1 MAKIVSSWN
10 DWDPLKRVIV
20 GRCDNSVIPPEE
32 PATSEKVPVDSEM
45 RGMWGLRPLETVER
59 GNECLENLVKIL
71 EDRGVVVDRPTPLQW
86 NQAIG
91 TPDFRNDSMMTC
103 MPPRDIL
110 LTIGNEIM
118 AAANSFRC
126 RYYEYLA
133 YWPLME
139 EYFEQ
144 DPDFKWTQAPR
155 PRLTDR
161 SYKHNYY
168 DEKISLEERLER
180 TAAKDFV
187 TTEVEPMW
195 DAADVMRMGKDLFI
209 QHGLTTNRA
218 AMDWFQRYYPEYRV
232 HAVNFPGDPYPIHID
247 ATFVPLRPGL
257 IINNPHRPLPEPQ
270 RAIFEANDWEVVD
283 AAQPAH
289 DEPPALCYSSV
300 WLSMNCLVLDPKT
313 VIVEAAQPAH
323 TEPPALCYSSVWL
336 SMNCLVLDPKT
347 VIVEASEVYQQE
359 QMDKLGMNVI
369 PCDLRDAYPFGGGL
383 HCSTADVYREGEC
396 LDYFP
401 NRVEDPT
408 LVRPEMWK

>member
-1 MAKIVSSWN
+1 MMTKIVNSWN

-20 GRCDNSVIPPEE
+20 GRADNSVIPPEE
-32 PATSEKVPVDSEM
+32 PATSEKVPVDSAM
-45 RGMWGLRPLETVER
+45 RGMWGPRPLETVEKA
-59 GNECLENLVKIL
+59 NAQLDNLVDVL
-71 EDRGVVVDRPTPLQW
+71 EKHGVQVDRPTPLQW

-110 LTIGNEIM
+110 LTIGSEIM
-118 AAANSFRC
+118 ASANSFRC
-126 RYYEYLA
+126 RYFEYLA
-133 YWPLME
+133 YWPLMNS
-139 EYFEQ
+139 YFED
-144 DPDFKWTQAPR
+144 DPEFKWTQAPR
-155 PRLTDR
+155 PRLTDK

-168 DEKISLEERLER
+168 DERVSLEERLER

-209 QHGLTTNRA
+209 QHGLTTNRKS
-218 AMDWFQRYYPEYRV
+218 MEWFKRYYPDFRV

-257 IINNPHRPLPEPQ
+257 IINNPNRPLPQEQ
-270 RAIFEANDWEVVD
+270 RKIFEANDWQIVD

-289 DEPPALCYSSV
+289 DTPPELCYSSV

-313 VIVEAAQPAH
+313 VI
-323 TEPPALCYSSVWL
+323 C
-336 SMNCLVLDPKT
+336 
-347 VIVEASEVYQQE
+347 EASEVHQME

-369 PCDLRDAYPFGGGL
+369 PDRK
-383 HCSTADVYREGEC
+383 SV
-396 LDYFP
+396 
-401 NRVEDPT
+401 V
-408 LVRPEMWK
+408 

>member
-1 MAKIVSSWN
+1 MAKIVNSWN

-20 GRCDNSVIPPEE
+20 GLCDNSVIPPEE

-45 RGMWGLRPLETVER
+45 RGMWGLRPLRTVEV
-59 GNECLENLVKIL
+59 GNACLENLVKAL
-71 EDRGVVVDRPTPLQW
+71 EERGVVVDRPTPLQW

-110 LTIGNEIM
+110 LTMGNEIM
-118 AAANSFRC
+118 ASANSFRC
-126 RYYEYLA
+126 RYFEYLA
-133 YWPLME
+133 YWPLMKQ
-139 EYFEQ
+139 YFDE
-144 DPDFKWTQAPR
+144 DPDFLWTQAPR
-155 PRLTDR
+155 PRLTDK

-168 DEKISLEERLER
+168 DEKISLEERLVR
-180 TAAKDFV
+180 TANKDFV
-187 TTEVEPMW
+187 E
-195 DAADVMRMGKDLFI
+195 
-209 QHGLTTNRA
+209 H
-218 AMDWFQRYYPEYRV
+218 RV

-257 IINNPHRPLPEPQ
+257 IINNPQRKLPEEQ
-270 RAIFEANDWEVVD
+270 RAIFEANDWQIVD

-289 DEPPALCYSSV
+289 SEPP
-300 WLSMNCLVLDPKT
+300 
-313 VIVEAAQPAH
+313 EF
-323 TEPPALCYSSVWL
+323 CYSSVWL

-359 QMDKLGMNVI
+359 EMDKLGMNVI
-369 PCDLRDAYPFGGGL
+369 PVDLRGAYAFGGGL

-401 NRVEDPT
+401 NRVADPT
-408 LVRPEMWK
+408 LVRPEMWND

>member
-1 MAKIVSSWN
+1 MAKIVNSWN
-10 DWDPLKRVIV
+10 DWDPLKHVIV

-32 PATSEKVPVDSEM
+32 PATSEKVPVDSDM
-45 RGMWGLRPLETVER
+45 RGMWGLRPLRTVEV
-59 GNECLENLVKIL
+59 GNACLENLVKIC
-71 EDRGVVVDRPTPLQW
+71 EDHGVIVDRPTPLQW

-118 AAANSFRC
+118 ASANSFRC
-126 RYYEYLA
+126 RYFEYLA
-133 YWPLME
+133 YWPLMKQ
-139 EYFEQ
+139 YFDE
-144 DPDFKWTQAPR
+144 DPEFLWTQAPR
-155 PRLTDR
+155 PRLTDK

-168 DEKISLEERLER
+168 DEKITLEERLQR
-180 TAAKDFV
+180 TANKDFV

-209 QHGLTTNRA
+209 QHGLTTNRT
-218 AMDWFQRYYPEYRV
+218 AMEWFQRYYPEYRV
-232 HAVNFPGDPYPIHID
+232 HAMNFPGDPYPIHID

-257 IINNPHRPLPEPQ
+257 IINNPNRHPDTGQ
-270 RAIFEANDWEVVD
+270 KDIFEANDWEIHD

-289 DEPPALCYSSV
+289 DEPPELCYSSV

-313 VIVEAAQPAH
+313 VV
-323 TEPPALCYSSVWL
+323 
-336 SMNCLVLDPKT
+336 
-347 VIVEASEVYQQE
+347 VEASEVHQQE
-359 QMDKLGMNVI
+359 QMDKLGMNVV
-369 PCDLRDAYPFGGGL
+369 PCDLRGANAFGGGL

-401 NRVEDPT
+401 NRVKDCT
-408 LVRPEMWK
+408 LIHPEMWND